1 MYLTIIKDGFKIK
14 VYHNVL
20 MVVDTLKNVKVASA
34 TYCLVDCVSYLLNI
48 ADPEIPQSAGLYQDV
63 LCRTMISI
71 FFIIYISILSIFNQL
86 EKLEAVKAP

>member
-1 MYLTIIKDGFKIK
+1 MYLTIIEDGFKIK

-34 TYCLVDCVSYLLNI
+34 TYCLVGCVSYLLNI
-48 ADPEIPQSAGLYQDV
+48 ADPKIPQSAGLYQDV

-71 FFIIYISILSIFNQL
+71 FLSIYISILSIFNQL

>member
-1 MYLTIIKDGFKIK
+1 LCKLFI
-14 VYHNVL
+14 
-20 MVVDTLKNVKVASA
+20 
-34 TYCLVDCVSYLLNI
+34 LNI

-71 FFIIYISILSIFNQL
+71 FFSIYISILSIFNQL